1 MHIAW
6 AGERINGHN
15 NLVLETSQMEVNIGF
30 VIKETGSKNVKT
42 TQNWDVERTSI
53 TLIIRVVLFIQP

>member
-30 VIKETGSKNVKT
+30 VIKETRSKNVKT
-42 TQNWDVERTSI
+42 TQN
-53 TLIIRVVLFIQP
+53 